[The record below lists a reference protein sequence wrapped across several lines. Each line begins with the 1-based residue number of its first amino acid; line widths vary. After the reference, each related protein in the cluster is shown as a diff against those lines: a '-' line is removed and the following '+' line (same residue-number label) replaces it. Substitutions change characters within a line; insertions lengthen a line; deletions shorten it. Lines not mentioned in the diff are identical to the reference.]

1 MNSSELKD
9 RTFSFAIRVIN
20 MAKSTRWNEFDKI
33 IIRQLVRAAT
43 SVAANYRAALRSKS
57 KRDFLYK
64 LKIVQEE
71 ADECYFWMELII
83 RAGIIPGSKLSSLS
97 IEANEL
103 TAIFTAQCKTVKNKL
118 DHLKNIRINKNL
130 KSQI

>member
-1 MNSSELKD
+1 MTSKDLKD
-9 RTFSFAIRVIN
+9 RTFSFAIRVMN
-20 MAKSTRWNEFDKI
+20 MAKSARWNEIDKI

-57 KRDFLYK
+57 KQDFLYK

-83 RAGIIPGSKLSSLS
+83 EAGILPKNKLSSLS

-103 TAIFTAQCKTVKNKL
+103 TAIFTAQCKTVKEKL
-118 DHLKNIRINKNL
+118 NHLKNTRINK
-130 KSQI
+130 I